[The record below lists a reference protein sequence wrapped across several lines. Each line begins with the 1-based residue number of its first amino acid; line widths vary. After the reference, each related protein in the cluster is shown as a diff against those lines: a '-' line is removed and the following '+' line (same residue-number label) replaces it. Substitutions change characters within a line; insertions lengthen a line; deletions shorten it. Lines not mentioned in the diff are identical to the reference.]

1 VAHSQFHF
9 LWPNFGLNIF
19 PGRPNLS
26 CGPMIPAGPERT
38 ARFIDYFFAPD
49 VDQAWIDELVEF
61 DNQVG
66 AEDRA
71 LVEAVQRGVRSGVLT
86 EGRILSES
94 EQLVA
99 HFQRLCREALRS

>member
-1 VAHSQFHF
+1 
-9 LWPNFGLNIF
+9 
-19 PGRPNLS
+19 
-26 CGPMIPAGPERT
+26 MIPAGPERT

-86 EGRILSES
+86 EAES
-94 EQLVA
+94 SRRA
-99 HFQRLCREALRS
+99 SSSWRTSSAFAGKP